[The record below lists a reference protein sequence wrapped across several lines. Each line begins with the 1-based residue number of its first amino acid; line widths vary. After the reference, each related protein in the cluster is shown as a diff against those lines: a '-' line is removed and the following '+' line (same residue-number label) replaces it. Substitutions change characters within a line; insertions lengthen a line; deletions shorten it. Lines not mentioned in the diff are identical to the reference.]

1 MMSMVKKEMKD
12 HKLLSGVAKKN
23 TRHIVYA
30 QQLPCIYTTAVM
42 HSHDSCDAFT

>member
-12 HKLLSGVAKKN
+12 HKLLSGVAKKKYKA
-23 TRHIVYA
+23 HS
-30 QQLPCIYTTAVM
+30 LCMTAAM